1 MGVKWYYNKD
11 THQHQLQGFEM
22 SVTKSVRYMPSPAC
36 EDDVTQALTE
46 MPFGSNGL
54 RRICLHP
61 NAQSPLHIMMI
72 EANDV
77 MEFPAHSHPCDEFMM
92 LIRGEM
98 IVTYLSKNA
107 EKKVELKAGSL
118 LLIPA
123 NTIHLVKFLASSTIF
138 YEIKAGPFNE
148 NSTIFAKA
156 DELN

>member
-1 MGVKWYYNKD
+1 MSR
-11 THQHQLQGFEM
+11 HLLQEFEM
-22 SVTKSVRYMPSPAC
+22 SMTKSVRYMPSPSS
-36 EDDVTQALTE
+36 EDDVMEALTE

-98 IVTYLSKNA
+98 TVSYLLENE

-123 NTIHLVKFLASSTIF
+123 NTVHLVKFLAPSTIF
-138 YEIKAGPFNE
+138 YEIKVGPFNE

>member
-1 MGVKWYYNKD
+1 MN
-11 THQHQLQGFEM
+11 
-22 SVTKSVRYMPSPAC
+22 VTKSVQYMPSPSYQ
-36 EDDVTQALTE
+36 DDVIKALTE

-54 RRICLHP
+54 RRICLHAS
-61 NAQSPLHIMMI
+61 AQSPLHVMVI

-77 MEFPAHSHPCDEFMM
+77 MEFPAHSHPTDEFMM

-98 IVTYLSKNA
+98 SVSYLTEIV

-123 NTIHLVKFLASSTIF
+123 DTVHLVKFLAPSTIF
-138 YEIKAGPFNE
+138 YEIKTGPFNE